1 MNGTNAMNGTNG
13 MKGMSI
19 RWKLVLATVLTSA
32 FALLFS
38 GIALAIYDNV
48 VFQER
53 KVQDGMVAARI
64 MASSVTASLDFG
76 DTNAAQEYLGALRAN
91 PEIAA
96 AGIYKVDGSL
106 FARYAAPGRPA
117 ALPERPGSPGA
128 QFVGDDLLVLVP
140 VAEGQRTL
148 GSLFL
153 QIKTEPLATRLLRY
167 ALIILVA
174 GLGALALT
182 VPISMRLTA
191 SLSDTIRQV
200 AEAATRI
207 AKGDLSVEV
216 TGAPR
221 GDEMGVLVETFRDMV
236 MSLRDMTREVSAAAN
251 VLADSATDILNTTSE
266 IATSAS
272 ETSASVSATAVTM
285 DEVKHT
291 VQLSAEKARQV
302 SDGAHRT
309 AEVAQSGRE
318 AVDEVVKGM
327 ARIREQVEAV
337 AASILHLNEQNQAIG
352 EIIAAV
358 NDLTDQSK
366 LLAVN
371 AAIEAGRAGE
381 YGRGFAVV
389 AQEVKSLA
397 DQSRQATAK
406 IRTILGE
413 IQKAT
418 GAAVLATEQGTKA
431 VDAGV
436 RQSAQAGEAIAV
448 LAESIDLAAQAAVQ
462 IAATGQQQLAG
473 VSQVANAMESIKL
486 ATAQNAS
493 GIRQA
498 EEAAKAVT
506 SLGQKLQAL
515 VGKYRA

>member
-1 MNGTNAMNGTNG
+1 MND
-13 MKGMSI
+13 MKDMSI

-38 GIALAIYDNV
+38 GIGLAIYDNV
-48 VFQER
+48 AFQER
-53 KVQDGMVAARI
+53 KLQDGTVTARVL
-64 MASSVTASLDFG
+64 ASSVTASVDFG
-76 DTNAAQEYLGALRAN
+76 DVNAAQEYLGALRAD
-91 PEIAA
+91 PGTSGAA
-96 AGIYKVDGSL
+96 IYKADGSL
-106 FARYAAPGRPA
+106 FARYVAPGRQSV
-117 ALPERPGSPGA
+117 LPERSASGNSAGA
-128 QFVGDDLLVLVP
+128 QFVRDDLVVQVP
-140 VAEGQRTL
+140 VAEGLRIL
-148 GSLFL
+148 GSLHL
-153 QIKTEPLATRLLRY
+153 QLRTEPLASRLLRY
-167 ALIILVA
+167 AWIMLVA
-174 GLGALALT
+174 GLGALALA
-182 VPISMRLTA
+182 VPISMRLTS
-191 SLSDTIRQV
+191 SLARTIGEI
-200 AEAATRI
+200 ADAATRI
-207 AKGDLSVEV
+207 AKGDLSVEIA
-216 TGAPR
+216 GAPR
-221 GDEMGVLVETFRDMV
+221 SDEIGVLVESFRGMQA
-236 MSLRDMTREVSAAAN
+236 SLRDMTREVGAAAR

-302 SDGAHRT
+302 SDGAQRT
-309 AEVAQSGRE
+309 AEVAQNGRE

-337 AASILHLNEQNQAIG
+337 ATSILHLNEQNQAIG

-406 IRTILGE
+406 IRAILGE

-431 VDAGV
+431 VDTGV
-436 RQSAQAGEAIAV
+436 RQSAQAGEAIGV
-448 LAESIDLAAQAAVQ
+448 LAESIDLAVQAAVQ

-473 VSQVANAMESIKL
+473 VSQVANAMENIKV

-498 EEAAKAVT
+498 EEAAKAVNE
-506 SLGQKLQAL
+506 LGQKLQAL
-515 VGKYRA
+515 VGKYRT